1 MKTLHKQ
8 MLLLTFFICSGTFA
22 QGTSDF
28 DFEKKVRINLYGA
41 YVFDDGFDTYYTG
54 GGINGTIKGGAQ
66 YGGGL
71 EFKVTP
77 RNAVE
82 LLYLRQ
88 DTNAPVYFNNYSGIS
103 TVNSSANFD
112 MDINYIMIGGLNS
125 FQKPGSKV
133 EGFGGFMLGVGIVNA
148 ENTNTHNSDSVT
160 KFAWGLKAG
169 ATIWATDKVGLK
181 LQGQLLSIA
190 QSVGGGMYFGTGG
203 AGAGVSTYSSI
214 YQFTLGGGLV
224 FELGK

>member
-8 MLLLTFFICSGTFA
+8 MLLLTFFICISTFA

-28 DFEKKVRINLYGA
+28 DFEKKVRVNLYAA
-41 YVFDDGFDTYYTG
+41 YTFDDSFDSYYDYG
-54 GGINGTIKGGAQ
+54 NYYSGTIKGGLQ

-77 RNAVE
+77 RNSVE

-88 DTNAPVYFNNYSGIS
+88 DTHAPTYYYGGGLFDKSADFNM
-103 TVNSSANFD
+103 D
-112 MDINYIMIGGLNS
+112 MNYIMIGGLNS

-133 EGFGGFMLGVGIVNA
+133 EGFGGFMLGVGIVNI
-148 ENTNTHNSDSVT
+148 ENPTNHNSDSLT

-169 ATIWATDKVGLK
+169 ATIWATEKVGLK